1 MRARAR
7 AEHRA
12 PTRPD
17 LERAPAPN
25 VQVASS
31 FAMATAMISC
41 QVCFE
46 HRKGRTKYLGQAD
59 LFVCQSGACLEEH
72 TRRKKVAREKVAAEK
87 AAAKEA
93 ERAAKAKARAAKLQ
107 ARAAARALPRAAAP
121 KAKSK
126 RQAAPSFFSQGIAA
140 AEVTDDEVE
149 VEEEEG
155 GAPTPMVVGAARAT
169 PDSERPRSVRKAR
182 APCRFVDAA
191 AEDEDGVEDEEVPYP
206 PPPHPFRRASRR
218 RTSSSG

>member
-1 MRARAR
+1 M
-7 AEHRA
+7 
-12 PTRPD
+12 
-17 LERAPAPN
+17 
-25 VQVASS
+25 
-31 FAMATAMISC
+31 
-41 QVCFE
+41 CFE
-46 HRKGRTKYLGQAD
+46 HRKGRTRYLGQAD
-59 LFVCQSGACLEEH
+59 LYVCLNGPCLEEH
-72 TRRKKVAREKVAAEK
+72 TRRKKLAREKLGAER

-93 ERAAKAKARAAKLQ
+93 ANAAKAKARAEKMLAE
-107 ARAAARALPRAAAP
+107 AAARRAPRVAAP
-121 KAKSK
+121 KAKTK
-126 RQAAPSFFSQGIAA
+126 PKAAPSFFRQGIAA

-206 PPPHPFRRASRR
+206 PPLTLTLTLTPKH
-218 RTSSSG
+218 

>member
-31 FAMATAMISC
+31 FAMATAMITC

-59 LFVCQSGACLEEH
+59 LFVCQSGPCLEEN

-93 ERAAKAKARAAKLQ
+93 ALAAKAKARAAKLL
-107 ARAAARALPRAAAP
+107 AKATARDAIRAAAL
-121 KAKSK
+121 KAKAK
-126 RQAAPSFFSQGIAA
+126 PKAAPSFFRQGIAA

-149 VEEEEG
+149 VEKEG
-155 GAPTPMVVGAARAT
+155 GAPTPMVVGASVARAT
-169 PDSERPRSVRKAR
+169 PDSERPRSVRNAR
-182 APCRFVDAA
+182 APCRFIDAA
-191 AEDEDGVEDEEVPYP
+191 ADDDDGVEDEEVPYP
-206 PPPHPFRRASRR
+206 PPLTLTLTLTPTH
-218 RTSSSG
+218 

>member
-1 MRARAR
+1 MRAPAR
-7 AEHRA
+7 AKHRA

-31 FAMATAMISC
+31 FAMATAMITC

-59 LFVCQSGACLEEH
+59 LFVCQSGPCLEEN
-72 TRRKKVAREKVAAEK
+72 TRRKKVAREKVVAEK

-93 ERAAKAKARAAKLQ
+93 AGAAKAKARAAQLLAK
-107 ARAAARALPRAAAP
+107 ATARDAIRAAAL
-121 KAKSK
+121 KAKAK
-126 RQAAPSFFSQGIAA
+126 PKAAPSFFRQGIAA

-206 PPPHPFRRASRR
+206 PPLTLTLTLTPTH
-218 RTSSSG
+218 

>member
-1 MRARAR
+1 MRK
-7 AEHRA
+7 A
-12 PTRPD
+12 PMVP
-17 LERAPAPN
+17 APATPEALSISPEERRPLGFALSPDAPSPN
-25 VQVASS
+25 GLDVEE
-31 FAMATAMISC
+31 MPC
-41 QVCFE
+41 
-46 HRKGRTKYLGQAD
+46 
-59 LFVCQSGACLEEH
+59 CLEEH
-72 TRRKKVAREKVAAEK
+72 SRRKKVAREKLGAER

-93 ERAAKAKARAAKLQ
+93 ADAAKAKARAEKMLAE
-107 ARAAARALPRAAAP
+107 AAARRAPRVAAP
-121 KAKSK
+121 KAKTK
-126 RQAAPSFFSQGIAA
+126 PKAAPSFFRQGIAA

-206 PPPHPFRRASRR
+206 PPLTLTLTLTPKH
-218 RTSSSG
+218 